1 MVMAG
6 YSPSVRLFEAAAC
19 GATIISDNWPGLDT
33 LLLPNEEI
41 LLPTGSEDVVRY
53 LSELSDSEVRRIG
66 NRAQERALAE
76 HTSEHRAIEFEREL
90 ESVCSSSRSPGAEF
104 PVAVGSR

>member
-19 GATIISDNWPGLDT
+19 GATIISDNWPGLET
-33 LLLPNEEI
+33 FLSPNEQI
-41 LLPTGSEDVVRY
+41 LVPTGAEDVVRY

-66 NRAQERALAE
+66 NRAQERALSE
-76 HTSEHRAIEFEREL
+76 HTSERRATDFEKAL
-90 ESVCSSSRSPGAEF
+90 EQVSSSTSETRKEL
-104 PVAVGSR
+104 PVAIGSP